1 MSLCQY
7 KAIKKLQ
14 LFTQFFDYSKT
25 IPSALCSNFFTVM
38 SGKNIAFPQCIFS
51 EGRVAL
57 HERKGN
63 REKPKKK
70 KKKSELTSKF
80 MFT

>member
-14 LFTQFFDYSKT
+14 LLTQFFDYSKT
-25 IPSALCSNFFTVM
+25 IPSALNSNFFTVT

-63 REKPKKK
+63 KEKPKKK
-70 KKKSELTSKF
+70 KKSGLISKF